1 MWDQLLPLLSKC
13 QTAGCASAVTEENM
27 EKFNDGG
34 TKWEEH
40 ENIFKCELKVLLW
53 MWGCYVIVAI
63 PTGGVPVAVC
73 NTRQRK
79 FTN

>member
-1 MWDQLLPLLSKC
+1 MVMWDQLLPLLSKC

-40 ENIFKCELKVLLW
+40 ENIFKCELKVLL
-53 MWGCYVIVAI
+53 
-63 PTGGVPVAVC
+63 
-73 NTRQRK
+73 
-79 FTN
+79 